1 MQCGGIFPSN
11 RMKKGISRRGTSR
24 GKRSGR
30 EESDALEKLDME
42 QEEQVLISAGRRH
55 TSSERRERSR
65 RGVRQY
71 GVVGTM
77 ANWKVLGGSRGTRTP
92 LWAIAAVKDWRPN
105 VARSSRFSRDASNL
119 GFYVKSLDFE
129 TWGQHWGSQTKYTC
143 HLQPLVSTL
152 AAGWV
157 VVPAGV

>member
-24 GKRSGR
+24 SKRSGQ

-55 TSSERRERSR
+55 MSSERRERSR
-65 RGVRQY
+65 LGVRQY

-77 ANWKVLGGSRGTRTP
+77 ANWKVLDGSRGTRTP
-92 LWAIAAVKDWRPN
+92 LQPIAAGTAGQMLPG
-105 VARSSRFSRDASNL
+105 L
-119 GFYVKSLDFE
+119 PGFQE
-129 TWGQHWGSQTKYTC
+129 M
-143 HLQPLVSTL
+143 
-152 AAGWV
+152 
-157 VVPAGV
+157 PAT